1 MTPLDP
7 QQMLHDPLV
16 LFVLG
21 AVYVLGRD
29 AVAALLRW
37 HAKKLREDSD
47 PKNDGLAAVE
57 ESVADNLAKLPGP
70 RK

>member
-1 MTPLDP
+1 MNVDP

-16 LFVLG
+16 LFALG
-21 AVYVLGRD
+21 ALYILGRD

-37 HAKKLREDSD
+37 HAKKLLADSD

-57 ESVADNLAKLPGP
+57 ESVANNIEKLPGP
-70 RK
+70 RR